1 MSGPYYVELENNH
14 HYILVNEE
22 TGRSYYTPAQDD
34 ANEIC
39 RKLNKLI
46 KSGRRIT
53 FEIKR
58 KFPERFDEHVAF
70 VTNEDLA
77 FEFCEK
83 HKDCY
88 YYPVHIT
95 KYFNELEGLR
105 SKVPCCESCDNTE
118 TRFKANGEKG
128 LFCKYNNEFVDE
140 TFYCEGWEMEP

>member
-39 RKLNKLI
+39 RILNKLI

-58 KFPERFDEHVAF
+58 NFPE
-70 VTNEDLA
+70 
-77 FEFCEK
+77 
-83 HKDCY
+83 
-88 YYPVHIT
+88 
-95 KYFNELEGLR
+95 
-105 SKVPCCESCDNTE
+105 
-118 TRFKANGEKG
+118 
-128 LFCKYNNEFVDE
+128 
-140 TFYCEGWEMEP
+140 

>member
-58 KFPERFDEHVAF
+58 TFPDRFDEHVAF
-70 VTNEDLA
+70 VTDEDLA
-77 FEFCEK
+77 IEFCDK
-83 HKDCY
+83 HYDCY
-88 YYPVHIT
+88 YHPIHIT
-95 KYFNELEGLR
+95 RYANELEGLR
-105 SKVPCCESCDNTE
+105 RRVPCCESCDNRE
-118 TRFKANGEKG
+118 TRFNKKGEKG